1 MNDISYLKL
10 TVWGVIV
17 LETLGSMLVLRW
29 WKLLPRS
36 GRLAGGWLLAA
47 TLFGWGGHFGKVFLR
62 NSLIVTYFWFPVSA
76 ILAFNALASMHGPGR
91 SRVGLRIL
99 SWLVVIA
106 WAVLGIL
113 VETPG
118 DYSRL
123 TSPMHAVLL
132 AAAGAYTLITRVEA
146 SRTDLLRD
154 SSFVIS
160 AFWVIYAIPTV
171 FLSVAARY
179 FFNTIGDSRLLV
191 NFYSFRN
198 TIVFLVYPILLF
210 GIWLSTAHGR
220 SAHSLP
226 EPRAAT

>member
-1 MNDISYLKL
+1 MPRYLDL

-17 LETLGSMLVLRW
+17 IETLSSLFVLHMW
-29 WKLLPRS
+29 PRLGRS
-36 GRLAGGWLLAA
+36 VRLAGGWLLAA
-47 TLFGWGGHFGKVFLR
+47 TLFGWGGHFGRVLLQ

-76 ILAFNALASMHGPGR
+76 ILAFNALAAMHGPGR
-91 SRVGLRIL
+91 SRTGLRIL
-99 SWLVVIA
+99 SWCVVVA
-106 WAVLGIL
+106 WAVLGIA
-113 VETPG
+113 VEQPG

-132 AAAGAYTLITRVEA
+132 AAAAAYTLITRVEA

-160 AFWVIYAIPTV
+160 AFWVMYAVPTV

-179 FFNTIGDSRLLV
+179 FVTVEDRQTLI

-198 TIVFLVYPILLF
+198 TIVFLVYPILIY
-210 GIWLSTAHGR
+210 GIWLATAPGR
-220 SAHSLP
+220 RVTTAP
-226 EPRAAT
+226 ANEVPA